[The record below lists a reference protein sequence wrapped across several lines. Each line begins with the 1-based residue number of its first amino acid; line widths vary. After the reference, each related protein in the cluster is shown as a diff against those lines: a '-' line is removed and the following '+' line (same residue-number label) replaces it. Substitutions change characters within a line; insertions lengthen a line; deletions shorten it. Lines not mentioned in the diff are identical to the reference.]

1 MELED
6 LKTIWKQS
14 EADFHLKDE
23 AQIASML
30 KGKSM
35 SIIAKLKR
43 SVWFELVFALIVSI
57 VLLIYAITLKPGAFK
72 WTAISLLLMCLG
84 SSVYFSKK
92 LLLLNRFQ
100 EVNENLHVT
109 ISLLIK
115 NLNGYLKFYK
125 NSYTILYP
133 VYFSLGILFAALERG
148 PKKFIEFVLQPSI
161 IIYLLLMA
169 GISYIVSTWFAN
181 MYIKKL
187 NGDHLQK
194 LQGLLND
201 LDNSFSPLHTGD

>member
-14 EADFHLKDE
+14 EADFRLKDE

-43 SVWFELVFALIVSI
+43 SVWFELVFALIVSV
-57 VLLIYAITLKPGAFK
+57 VLLVYAITLKPGAFK

-84 SSVYFSKK
+84 SSIYFSKK
-92 LLLLNRFQ
+92 LMLLNRFQ

-109 ISLLIK
+109 ISTLIT
-115 NLNGYLKFYK
+115 NLNGYLRFYK

-148 PKKFIEFVLQPSI
+148 PKKFMEFLLQPTI

-169 GISYIVSTWFAN
+169 GIFFFVSTWFAN
-181 MYIKKL
+181 WYIKKL
-187 NGDHLQK
+187 YGDHLQK
-194 LQGLLND
+194 LQGLLDD
-201 LDNSFSPLHTGD
+201 LNNSLTPLHTRD

>member
-57 VLLIYAITLKPGAFK
+57 VLLVYAITLKPGALK

-84 SSVYFSKK
+84 SSIYFSKK
-92 LLLLNRFQ
+92 LILLNRFQ

-109 ISLLIK
+109 ISLLIT
-115 NLNGYLKFYK
+115 NLNGYLRFYK

-133 VYFSLGILFAALERG
+133 IYFSLGILFAALERG
-148 PKKFIEFVLQPSI
+148 PKKFIEFLLQPSI

-169 GISYIVSTWFAN
+169 GIFYIVSTWFAN
-181 MYIKKL
+181 WYIKKL
-187 NGDHLQK
+187 YGDHLQK
-194 LQGLLND
+194 LQGLLSD
-201 LDNSFSPLHTGD
+201 LDNSFSPLHTRD